1 MYVIRNLM
9 CFLAKP
15 KCRVQL
21 ADDNLG
27 GEESVGHV
35 MQLGG
40 DEARSKI
47 WKWHGAVMDVCMY
60 VCIGAAY

>member
-1 MYVIRNLM
+1 M
-9 CFLAKP
+9 
-15 KCRVQL
+15 
-21 ADDNLG
+21 
-27 GEESVGHV
+27 GHV

-60 VCIGAAY
+60 MYWCSN

>member
-1 MYVIRNLM
+1 M
-9 CFLAKP
+9 
-15 KCRVQL
+15 
-21 ADDNLG
+21 
-27 GEESVGHV
+27 GHV
-35 MQLGG
+35 MQLVG